1 MVFNDPTTTLED
13 LVEIVLQEYV
23 ERRKRLQILEFFDQI
38 KYDEDYHYKQ
48 QRQSEWGVRTLK
60 FTWDDAKNL
69 SNQQKHNVDFDEAK
83 TVFQDDYARLIF
95 DPDHSE
101 TEDRFI
107 LLGLSARLRLLIVC
121 HCYREGEV
129 IRIISARRA
138 NKSEQRQYKGFRY
151 ER

>member
-1 MVFNDPTTTLED
+1 M
-13 LVEIVLQEYV
+13 
-23 ERRKRLQILEFFDQI
+23 
-38 KYDEDYHYKQ
+38 
-48 QRQSEWGVRTLK
+48 
-60 FTWDDAKNL
+60 
-69 SNQQKHNVDFDEAK
+69 
-83 TVFQDDYARLIF
+83 FQDDYARLIF

-107 LLGLSARLRLLIVC
+107 LLGLSARFRLLIVC

-138 NKSEQRQYKGFRY
+138 NKSEQRQYEGFRY